1 MFMFLPFSQRKPH
14 QEIALRSPSMEWVR
28 GEPVGHGSFAT
39 VNLAIPRNG
48 STHASPLMVVK
59 SSESSCSVSL
69 KNEKQVL
76 DQLSTCPHVIRCL
89 GEDRSVENGEELYNL
104 FLEYASHGSLADQLK
119 NRGGSLPESDVRRYV
134 KSVLKGLRDVHAR
147 GFVHCDIKLQNILVF
162 GNGAIKIADFGLARK
177 AEQEQS
183 GEGNRTEFRGTP
195 LYMSPESVNDSE
207 YESPADIWALG
218 CAVVEMLTGKPA
230 WNCGPEYN
238 ICKLL
243 IRIGVGDEVPQ
254 VPKELSFE
262 GKDFLGKC
270 FVKDPRKRWTAEM
283 LLDHPFAAADD
294 NNDHDAIPLEDRD
307 ESKTSSSPRSP
318 FDFPE
323 WVSVQSSV
331 VVSPESSPNS
341 GKVVEWEVMN
351 SGVGSSTLSGFCS
364 PMDRLRQLVAD
375 ESPNWN
381 FSESWLTVR

>member
-1 MFMFLPFSQRKPH
+1 MFMFLPSSQRKPH
-14 QEIALRSPSMEWVR
+14 QEIALRAPSMEWVR

-48 STHASPLMVVK
+48 SALASPLMVVK

-76 DQLSTCPHVIRCL
+76 DQLSTCPQVIRCL
-89 GEDRSVENGEELYNL
+89 GDDHSVENGEELYNL
-104 FLEYASHGSLADQLK
+104 FLEYASHGSLADQLQ
-119 NRGGSLPESDVRRYV
+119 NRGGSLPESDVRRCV
-134 KSVLKGLRDVHAR
+134 KSVLKGLRDVHAK

-162 GNGAIKIADFGLARK
+162 GNGAIKIADFGLAKK

-183 GEGNRTEFRGTP
+183 GEGNRAEFRGTP

-230 WNCGPEYN
+230 WNCGAEYN

-243 IRIGVGDEVPQ
+243 IRIGVGDELPQ

-283 LLDHPFAAADD
+283 LLDHPFVAAGD
-294 NNDHDAIPLEDRD
+294 NNDHDAIPLEGRD

-323 WVSVQSSV
+323 WVSVQSSA

-341 GKVVEWEVMN
+341 GKVFEWEVMN
-351 SGVGSSTLSGFCS
+351 SGAGSLALSRFCS
-364 PMDRLRQLVAD
+364 PMDRLRQMAAD
-375 ESPNWN
+375 ELPNWN